1 MSLNGESIVLY
12 FKRKC
17 GCSIFPNL
25 FCIFFFNKNNTH
37 VWVSVQVHVNVH
49 QIKYMNKLAEECK
62 YLWTWISKHIQE
74 LMIEYLS
81 TNKLYTMIL
90 NPKWVEII
98 LWYIFIFCYIV
109 FNFSWY
115 CHNIRITL
123 NTILYKKFCYLL
135 TSEVGFLPVES
146 SNYYSYCHLIL
157 LILVI

>member
-62 YLWTWISKHIQE
+62 YWWTWISKHIQE

-90 NPKWVEII
+90 HPKWVEII

-109 FNFSWY
+109 FNFCWY
-115 CHNIRITL
+115 CHIKWTIISIPVFICLRVRKRICLYELMCL
-123 NTILYKKFCYLL
+123 NMCT
-135 TSEVGFLPVES
+135 
-146 SNYYSYCHLIL
+146 
-157 LILVI
+157 